1 MSLFIL
7 RVRNAKRML
16 KENEIM
22 WTLLI
27 AYVFQGIIFGVIC
40 SYVASTKGYN
50 GGFAWGFFL
59 GIIGLLV
66 VGFRPNLTQASAE
79 AYRPMYPDGQP
90 KPKPQWECVCG
101 AKNPE
106 SLDYCLSCRRERK
119 PANVVEKV
127 TCPHCGAS
135 NKKTNTLCFA
145 CNKPLQEEAPAPVE
159 ETKKDEQQAPQPQD
173 SIPSLI
179 EQLAR
184 LHAQG
189 ILTDEEFQQKKA
201 DLLARL

>member
-1 MSLFIL
+1 
-7 RVRNAKRML
+7 ML
-16 KENEIM
+16 G
-22 WTLLI
+22 LLL
-27 AYVFQGIIFGVIC
+27 AYVIQGVIFGVIC
-40 SYVASTKGYN
+40 SYVASTKGYD

-59 GIIGLLV
+59 GIVGLLV

-79 AYRPMYPDGQP
+79 GSQPSYPAVQTTS
-90 KPKPQWECVCG
+90 KPEWECVCG
-101 AKNPE
+101 AKNPD
-106 SLDYCLSCRRERK
+106 SLHYCLRCRRERN
-119 PANVVEKV
+119 ASNVIQKI

-135 NKKTNTLCFA
+135 NRETNTLCFA
-145 CNKPLQEEAPAPVE
+145 CNKPLREETPAPAE
-159 ETKKDEQQAPQPQD
+159 ATKKGEQRTLQLQD

-179 EQLAR
+179 EQLGR